1 MSAPPGPLDWRRV
14 AGALEGAP
22 LGHRLV
28 YLDTT
33 PSTNDA
39 ARELAAAGAPDGTAV
54 TADAQSAGRGR
65 AGKSP
70 WLTPPRTSLAVSVLL
85 RPPATF
91 PPAAL
96 PRLGMAGG
104 VAAVAAVREVAGVA
118 AGLKWPN
125 DVVAGG
131 RKLGGILVE
140 SALTGRE
147 ITYAVAGIGLNVN
160 LPASALGVFPDAA
173 LAPTTLLDL
182 AGRTVSREALLLALL
197 RHLGRLV
204 GALYRQDTADVLA
217 RYRESLTLLGQPVR
231 VTTGAALGAAGP
243 APVDGVAE
251 DVTADG
257 ALVLRL
263 PGGGRQTFAYGE
275 VTLRPTCPPP
285 PPAGPRP

>member
-1 MSAPPGPLDWRRV
+1 VSRAVSPPPAPAPLDWPRV
-14 AGALEGAP
+14 AAALRGEP

-28 YLDTT
+28 YLDST

-39 ARELAAAGAPDGTAV
+39 ARDLAATGAADGTV
-54 TADAQSAGRGR
+54 VVADAQTAGRGR

-85 RPPATF
+85 RPPPAF
-91 PPAAL
+91 APAAL
-96 PRLGMAGG
+96 PQLGMAAG
-104 VAAVAAVREVAGVA
+104 VAARAAVRETAAVD

-140 SALTGRE
+140 SALSGQQVTF
-147 ITYAVAGIGLNVN
+147 AVAGVGLNVN
-160 LPASALGVFPDAA
+160 LPAAALGDFPDAA

-182 AGRTVSREALLLALL
+182 TGRAVSREALLLALL

-204 GALYRQDTADVLA
+204 RALYRQQPAAVLGP
-217 RYRESLTLLGQPVR
+217 YREAQTLVGRAVR
-231 VTTGAALGAAGP
+231 VTGGG

-251 DVTADG
+251 SVADDG

-263 PGGGRQTFAYGE
+263 PGGGRRRFAYGE
-275 VTLRPTCPPP
+275 VTLRPTPPP
-285 PPAGPRP
+285 PPSAARRP